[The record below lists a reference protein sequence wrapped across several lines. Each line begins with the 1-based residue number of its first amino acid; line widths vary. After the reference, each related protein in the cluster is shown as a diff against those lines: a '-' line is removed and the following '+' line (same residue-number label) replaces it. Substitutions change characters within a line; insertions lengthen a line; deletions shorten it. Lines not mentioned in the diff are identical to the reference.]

1 VTRVDALVLVL
12 VAVAALSGMRKG
24 LIGSALSAVGVF
36 AGAVLGARVAPHL
49 LLDGDSSPYT
59 PVVGLLGAATGAIL
73 LETIGTL
80 IGGTFRR
87 SLRITP
93 LRAVDTGGG
102 IAFGALAGL
111 VVAWVAGA
119 VALHLP
125 GQIGLREAVQ
135 RSLVLQQL
143 NHVVPPS
150 RLMEA
155 IERVDPFP
163 TIVGPAVPDEPP
175 DPALLEEP
183 GVAQAVPSVVRV
195 LGSACGLAVSGS
207 GWIAGP
213 ERVVTAAHVVA
224 GQRRTTI
231 ELTSA
236 AGAQRLRAV
245 VYAFDTRNDVAVLH
259 VEGMQA
265 PALRL
270 SEPRP
275 NEPVAILGYPE
286 SGPFASVPGRVGR
299 TSVVVTQDAY
309 GRGPVRRTVTSVRG
323 AVRQGNS
330 GGPAVYGDGSVA
342 TTVFAARIEGGGGYG
357 VPPGPVREALESAR
371 QPVAAGR
378 CVR

>member
-1 VTRVDALVLVL
+1 VTRVDAMVLVL

-36 AGAVLGARVAPHL
+36 AGAILGARIAPHL
-49 LLDGDSSPYT
+49 LLDGESSAYT

-73 LETIGTL
+73 LETVGTL
-80 IGGTFRR
+80 VGGSLRR
-87 SLRITP
+87 SLRLTP
-93 LRAVDTGGG
+93 LRTVDTAGG

-125 GQIGLREAVQ
+125 GQTGLREAVQ
-135 RSLVLQQL
+135 RSLVLQEL
-143 NHVVPPS
+143 NHVVPPA
-150 RLMEA
+150 RLMDA
-155 IERVDPFP
+155 IERVEPFP

-175 DPALLEEP
+175 DPALLEQP
-183 GVAQAVPSVVRV
+183 GVGQAAPAVVRV

-207 GWIAGP
+207 GWVAGP

-224 GQRRTTI
+224 GQRRTTV
-231 ELTSA
+231 ELGA
-236 AGAQRLRAV
+236 AGGQRYRAV
-245 VYAFDTRNDVAVLH
+245 VYSFDQRNDVAVLH
-259 VEGMQA
+259 VDGLNV

-270 SEPRP
+270 AEPRP
-275 NEPVAILGYPE
+275 DEAVAILGYPG
-286 SGPFASVPGRVGR
+286 SGPFTSVPGRIGR
-299 TSVVVTQDAY
+299 TSMVVTQDAY
-309 GRGPVRRTVTSVRG
+309 GRGPVRRSVTSVRG

-357 VPPGPVREALESAR
+357 VPSEPVRAALDSAQGPVETG
-371 QPVAAGR
+371 P
-378 CVR
+378 CVK